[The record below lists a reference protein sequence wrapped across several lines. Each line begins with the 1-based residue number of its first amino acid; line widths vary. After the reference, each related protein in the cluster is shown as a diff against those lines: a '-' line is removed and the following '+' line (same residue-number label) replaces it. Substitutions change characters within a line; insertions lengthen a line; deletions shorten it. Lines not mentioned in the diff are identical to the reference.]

1 MASGADHSHW
11 VQHHLSRSA
20 IALTVAGGA
29 FTAVLAMLRLL
40 GAIACS
46 WAWVAAPAIIAI
58 ALWLAAALI
67 IVITLWLMVRIG
79 KDIP

>member
-1 MASGADHSHW
+1 M
-11 VQHHLSRSA
+11 
-20 IALTVAGGA
+20 
-29 FTAVLAMLRLL
+29 LAMLRLL